1 VREWSAEVVVDESLA
16 RRLLSQF
23 PDLAVDSLEL
33 IAEGWDNAVW
43 LVDGTWAFRFP
54 RRSIAIPGVEREI
67 AVLPRLA
74 PLLPLPIPVPTFVGR
89 PAHGYPWAFFGAPFL
104 PGREVADADLS
115 DDARNRVARPLG
127 TFLRTLHAADAEAF
141 TAELPADPMGRGDM
155 AERVP
160 RTRERLD
167 EVQSSGL
174 WEAPRSVQ
182 TLLAEAERL
191 PRCCDLRRTRWV
203 KGSDPRRRVRD
214 GSPPLLAERLRSGEV
229 PVDERHHVP
238 APPVQPSAP
247 RPIRSERLALR
258 VRLEAVV
265 LAPDQQPLDPQLPA
279 RQQVAVVLAN
289 LDIDVEVGDA
299 AVLECQPHRRLRR

>member
-1 VREWSAEVVVDESLA
+1 VREWSAEVVVDEALA

-89 PAHGYPWAFFGAPFL
+89 PAHGYPWAFFGVRFL

-115 DDARNRVARPLG
+115 DDARNAIAGPLG
-127 TFLRTLHAADAEAF
+127 TFLRMLHAADAEAF
-141 TAELPADPMGRGDM
+141 TADLPADPMGRGDM

-191 PRCCDLRRTRWV
+191 PRPAATVVAHGDFHFRHILVDAVGELCAVIDWGDVCRGAPGIDLPLFW
-203 KGSDPRRRVRD
+203 SLFD
-214 GSPPLLAERLRSGEV
+214 GSGRAAFLDAYGPVGEEQLLRARV
-229 PVDERHHVP
+229 
-238 APPVQPSAP
+238 
-247 RPIRSERLALR
+247 LALFLSAVLAIYAR
-258 VRLEAVV
+258 HEGFSNLEREAVAGLV
-265 LAPDQQPLDPQLPA
+265 RASAD
-279 RQQVAVVLAN
+279 
-289 LDIDVEVGDA
+289 
-299 AVLECQPHRRLRR
+299 

>member
-1 VREWSAEVVVDESLA
+1 VREWSAEVVVDEALA

-23 PDLAVDSLEL
+23 LDLAVDSLEL

-89 PAHGYPWAFFGAPFL
+89 PAHGYPWAFFGARFL

-115 DDARNRVARPLG
+115 DDARNGIAGPLG

-174 WEAPRSVQ
+174 WEAPRSVE
-182 TLLAEAERL
+182 TMLAEAERL
-191 PRCCDLRRTRWV
+191 PPPVPTVVAHGDIHFRHILVDAEGALCAVIDWGDVCRGDPGIDL
-203 KGSDPRRRVRD
+203 
-214 GSPPLLAERLRSGEV
+214 PLFWSLFDRSGRAAFLDSYG
-229 PVDERHHVP
+229 PVAEDQLLRARV
-238 APPVQPSAP
+238 
-247 RPIRSERLALR
+247 LALFLSAALAIYAR
-258 VRLEAVV
+258 HEGFSNLE
-265 LAPDQQPLDPQLPA
+265 
-279 RQQVAVVLAN
+279 R
-289 LDIDVEVGDA
+289 A
-299 AVLECQPHRRLRR
+299 AVAGLVRASAD